1 MTDLKL
7 FFNKIGRLKNF

>member
-7 FFNKIGRLKNF
+7 FM